1 MAEYMSSQSSSSD
14 SEFHNENTEVL
25 SYEHLET
32 IPDSAIL
39 RSGELV
45 SLQLNN
51 NDILQLPSSIGCF
64 SRLVTLDI
72 SNNSMKKLCTELCQ
86 LRNLRTF
93 VAKNN
98 QLSSSA
104 LPKDFGLLQ
113 NLEVVNLSGN
123 HFTDLAPQI
132 TELYRL
138 KCLYLGSNRLV
149 ELSSAVKHLLRLEVL
164 YLGGNQLTEIPAEV
178 GHLHSLVGLNLSDNR
193 LQSLPPTLISLRR
206 LQSLNLHN
214 NLLQTLPPQIVS
226 LNLVEL
232 SLRKNPLVN
241 RFVQDLVYN
250 PPSLLELSG
259 RVVKVEKIRYCRDD
273 LPLNL
278 VRYLDSAQR
287 CVNPKCKGVY
297 FTSRVE
303 HVKFVDFCGKYR
315 LPLLQYLCSP
325 TCTTTEPSFCGSDSD
340 TEDEDS
346 ARERMRRV
354 LLG

>member
-1 MAEYMSSQSSSSD
+1 MAEYLSACSSSD
-14 SEFHNENTEVL
+14 SEFHNENTEDL
-25 SYEHLET
+25 SYNHLET
-32 IPDSAIL
+32 IPDYAIS
-39 RSGELV
+39 RANELV

-51 NDILQLPSSIGCF
+51 NEIQVLPLTICHF
-64 SRLVTLDI
+64 TRLVNLDI
-72 SNNSMKKLCTELCQ
+72 SNNNAKTLCDELCQ
-86 LRNLRTF
+86 LRHLRTF

-98 QLSSSA
+98 MLNSSA

-113 NLEVVNLSGN
+113 SLEVVNFSGN
-123 HFTDLAPQI
+123 QFTDLAPQL
-132 TELYRL
+132 TELPRL
-138 KCLYLGSNRLV
+138 KCLYLGGNRLV
-149 ELSSAVKHLLRLEVL
+149 ELSSRVKNMQQLEVL
-164 YLGGNQLTEIPAEV
+164 YLGGNRLTEIPTEV
-178 GHLHSLVGLNLSDNR
+178 GSLQRLVGLNLSDNC
-193 LQSLPPTLISLRR
+193 LQSLPASLVNLRR

-214 NLLQTLPPQIVS
+214 NCLQTLPPQIIA

-232 SLRKNPLVN
+232 SLRKNPLVH

-259 RVVKVEKIRYCRDD
+259 RVVKIEKIRYTRDD

-278 VRYLDSAQR
+278 IRYLDSAQR
-287 CVNPKCKGVY
+287 CVNPQCKGVY

-325 TCTTTEPSFCGSDSD
+325 SCTTSSPSFSVTDSDSEE
-340 TEDEDS
+340 EDC